1 MSTRNLKEA
10 LKEVANRLS
19 EYDIIYHR
27 QMNYG
32 LANASVPLSRRERRK
47 FERDNIKVEK
57 NIALC
62 RRCMKDAPS
71 WWCPGERCY
80 FFPYRRHVL
89 FGDKKK

>member
-1 MSTRNLKEA
+1 MIEKILEI
-10 LKEVANRLS
+10 VAKRL
-19 EYDIIYHR
+19 DV
-27 QMNYG
+27 
-32 LANASVPLSRRERRK
+32 LATKVFKKDTNPYPYPPLPLSRRERRK
-47 FERDNIKVEK
+47 FERDNKKAEK

-62 RRCMKDAPS
+62 RRCMKDAPG